1 MCYLYFLI
9 EAPYIESG
17 YQAIFTYVKYLML
30 AMFLF
35 SVVVVIDLFF
45 SISVNGRIEGLG
57 ETVGSMN
64 LSGKTAVLAMIGIL
78 VLGICS

>member
-1 MCYLYFLI
+1 
-9 EAPYIESG
+9 
-17 YQAIFTYVKYLML
+17 ML